1 MRKKK
6 KKKSPKLV
14 MVKWID
20 AFHLDNGWMFGADPE
35 FDNNPV
41 FTTGFLMKETKDGL
55 LISQTWFEEDCANV
69 IGIPKGMVLN
79 IIELGE
85 IDLEKDYEFSRTSS

>member
-1 MRKKK
+1 
-6 KKKSPKLV
+6 
-14 MVKWID
+14 
-20 AFHLDNGWMFGADPE
+20 
-35 FDNNPV
+35 
-41 FTTGFLMKETKDGL
+41 MKETKDGL